1 VGPWLS
7 IPVVVVVV
15 GLLAAPGHPHAAG
28 ASDVGAVIYYG
39 LPVARALHDLAAA
52 LTIGLLVV
60 GTWLVVPEQ
69 SSPAGVLDGAR
80 MVAVRAAGHAA
91 LGWLA
96 AGLVVL
102 VLTAAEVSGVP
113 VQTRGFGTVL
123 LSFTS
128 QLDLGRA
135 QGLSALMVAGVAA
148 LAFSATRVVTSAWG
162 AALAVGA
169 LWPLA
174 LTGHAAG
181 SRDHL
186 NSVDSLVI
194 HLVAVCLWVGGLA
207 AVLLMARRLGSR
219 LPTVVARYSRLAG
232 WCFIVVAASGVVNAI
247 LRLESWSGLASPYG
261 LLVLGKT
268 LALLALGAAGLAHR
282 VWTIRRLQLRPR
294 IFVRLAAAELTVMAG
309 TVGLAV
315 ALSRSAPPAARSA
328 VDRVSALLGF
338 PAPPPLTLGRYF
350 SAFYPDVLW
359 LTAGLL
365 GAGLYLAGVARLRRR
380 GDRWPWTRLAAWLAG
395 CALLVFVT
403 SGGPGVYGRL
413 QFSIHMLQHMMLM
426 VAVPL
431 LWVLGAPVTLALRAL
446 AARTDGSLGAR
457 ETLLQL
463 VHSRPLRLL
472 GHPIVAGALFAASLV
487 IFYYSRAFELAM
499 FTHTGHVLMVLHFLG
514 VGYLFI
520 WCLIGIDPGARRPG
534 YPFRLLL
541 LLVMLG
547 VHAFFGVSL
556 MSSGA
561 LLAPD
566 WWHALGQ
573 TDDAALLA
581 DQQRGGAIAW
591 AAGDLPSL
599 VLGVALVVNWVRD
612 DTRRARQLDRQA
624 DRDQDAALR
633 AHNERLASL
642 ARRDGAR

>member
-1 VGPWLS
+1 MVA
-7 IPVVVVVV
+7 VV
-15 GLLAAPGHPHAAG
+15 GLLALPGHQHAVG
-28 ASDVGAVIYYG
+28 VSDPGPAVHFG

-52 LTIGLLVV
+52 VTIGLLVV
-60 GTWLVVPEQ
+60 GTWFFVPEKT
-69 SSPAGVLDGAR
+69 SPAGTLSGAR
-80 MVAVRAAGHAA
+80 LAAVRAAGHAA

-102 VLTAAEVSGVP
+102 ALTAAEVSGVP
-113 VQTRGFGTVL
+113 VQARGFGAILV
-123 LSFTS
+123 SFVS
-128 QLDLGRA
+128 QLDVGRA
-135 QGLSALMVAGVAA
+135 LGSSAWLVVGVAA
-148 LAFSATRVVTSAWG
+148 LALSATRVGTSTW
-162 AALAVGA
+162 AAVLALVA

-181 SRDHL
+181 SRDHM

-194 HLVAVCLWVGGLA
+194 HLVATCLWVGGLA
-207 AVLLMARRLGSR
+207 ALLLLARRLGDQ

-232 WCFIVVAASGVVNAI
+232 WCLLAVAASGVVNAV
-247 LRLESWSGLASPYG
+247 LRLGSWGGLASPYG
-261 LLVLGKT
+261 LLVIGKT
-268 LALLALGAAGLAHR
+268 MALLALGAAGMAHR
-282 VWTIRRLQLRPR
+282 VWTMRRLEHRPR
-294 IFVRLAAAELTVMAG
+294 IFVRLAAVELLVMAG

-315 ALSRSAPPAARSA
+315 ALSRSAPPAVRTA
-328 VDRVSALLGF
+328 VDPVSALLGF

-359 LTAGLL
+359 LTVGVL
-365 GAGLYLAGVARLRRR
+365 GAGLYLAGVVRLRRR
-380 GDRWPWTRLAAWLAG
+380 GDRWSWPRLASWLAG
-395 CALLVFVT
+395 WMLLVFLT

-413 QFSIHMLQHMMLM
+413 HFSVHMLQHMMLM

-472 GHPIVAGALFAASLV
+472 GHPVVAGVLFAASLV
-487 IFYYSRAFELAM
+487 VFYYSRIFELAM
-499 FTHTGHVLMVLHFLG
+499 STHTGHVLMVVHFLG

-520 WCLIGIDPGARRPG
+520 WCLIGVDPGARRSG

-556 MSSGA
+556 MSSGT

-573 TDDAALLA
+573 TNDAALLA

-599 VLGVALVVNWVRD
+599 LLGVALVVNWVRD

-633 AHNERLASL
+633 AHNERLAAL
-642 ARRDGAR
+642 ARRDGTK